1 MRYPENLKIGDTI
14 GICAPSAGIAES
26 EKIEKLEAAEKQL
39 KEMGYK
45 IKETKSVRKDEN
57 GRSASGKIRAKEL
70 MELLEDDNVK
80 LIICAT
86 GGDFLI
92 DILDYLDF
100 EKLKNIKP
108 KWIQGFSD
116 ITGISFLWNTI
127 LEIPSMYCQT
137 IKDYAMRPLFK
148 NLTDALEIESGREII
163 QNSFPLH
170 EKSWGIL
177 EEDDIENMTKE
188 AEVEKQNCIE
198 NLEFSLEF
206 SKDEIITN
214 IDASGESCKSNVK
227 EETYQYN
234 LTEKTEWKNLYG
246 KRKIKIKG
254 RTLGGCLDVIREF
267 FGTKYDNINNY
278 IEKHKEEGIIWFLEC
293 FEMTSPEVYR
303 VLWQMK
309 NAGYFNNC
317 SGIIFG
323 RPCMI
328 REDYGMS
335 FNQAVEEVLKSLDIP
350 IICDADIG
358 HISPQMAIVNGGI
371 LEITSEDGKGVVKT
385 YHE

>member
-26 EKIEKLEAAEKQL
+26 EKIEKIEAAEKQL

-70 MELLEDDNVK
+70 MELLEDDDVK

-148 NLTDALEIESGREII
+148 NLTDALEIESGKEII
-163 QNSFPLH
+163 QKSFPLH
-170 EKSWGIL
+170 EKSWDEL
-177 EEDDIENMTKE
+177 EEDLENMTKE
-188 AEVEKQNCIE
+188 AEGQNKNIIE
-198 NLEFSLEF
+198 DLDI
-206 SKDEIITN
+206 SKDPNSINN
-214 IDASGESCKSNVK
+214 IESSEELNICNLK

-358 HISPQMAIVNGGI
+358 HIPPQMAIVNGGI

>member
-70 MELLEDDNVK
+70 MELLEDDDVK

-148 NLTDALEIESGREII
+148 NLTDALDIESGKEII
-163 QNSFPLH
+163 QKSFPLH
-170 EKSWGIL
+170 EKSWGEL
-177 EEDDIENMTKE
+177 EEDLESMTKE
-188 AEVEKQNCIE
+188 AEGQNKNIIE
-198 NLEFSLEF
+198 DLDI
-206 SKDEIITN
+206 SKDPNSINN
-214 IDASGESCKSNVK
+214 IESSKELNICNLK

-254 RTLGGCLDVIREF
+254 RTLGGCLDIIREF

-335 FNQAVEEVLKSLDIP
+335 FNQAVEEALESLDIP

-358 HISPQMAIVNGGI
+358 HIPPQMAIVNGGI

>member
-70 MELLEDDNVK
+70 MELLEDDDVK

-92 DILDYLDF
+92 DILDYFDF

-148 NLTDALEIESGREII
+148 NLTDALEIESGKEII
-163 QNSFPLH
+163 QKSFPLH
-170 EKSWGIL
+170 EKSWNEL
-177 EEDDIENMTKE
+177 EEDLENMTKE
-188 AEVEKQNCIE
+188 AEGQNKNIIE
-198 NLEFSLEF
+198 DLDI
-206 SKDEIITN
+206 SKDPNSINN
-214 IDASGESCKSNVK
+214 IESSKELNICNLK

-254 RTLGGCLDVIREF
+254 RTLGGCLDIIREF

-335 FNQAVEEVLKSLDIP
+335 FNQAVEEAVERLDIP

-358 HISPQMAIVNGGI
+358 HIPPQMAIVNGGI

>member
-45 IKETKSVRKDEN
+45 TKETKSVRKDEN

-148 NLTDALEIESGREII
+148 NLTDALEIESGKEII
-163 QNSFPLH
+163 QKSFPLH
-170 EKSWGIL
+170 EKSWNEL
-177 EEDDIENMTKE
+177 EEDLENMTKE
-188 AEVEKQNCIE
+188 AEGQNKNIIE
-198 NLEFSLEF
+198 DLDI
-206 SKDEIITN
+206 SKDPNSINN
-214 IDASGESCKSNVK
+214 IESSKELNICNLK

-254 RTLGGCLDVIREF
+254 RTLGGCLDIIREF

-335 FNQAVEEVLKSLDIP
+335 FNQAVEEALESLDIP

-358 HISPQMAIVNGGI
+358 HIPPQMAIVNGGI

>member
-45 IKETKSVRKDEN
+45 TKETKSVRKDEN

-148 NLTDALEIESGREII
+148 NLTDALEIESGKEII
-163 QNSFPLH
+163 QKSFPLH
-170 EKSWGIL
+170 EKSWDEL
-177 EEDDIENMTKE
+177 EEDLENMTKE
-188 AEVEKQNCIE
+188 AEGQNKNIIE
-198 NLEFSLEF
+198 DLDI
-206 SKDEIITN
+206 SKDPNSINN
-214 IDASGESCKSNVK
+214 IESSKELNICNLK

-254 RTLGGCLDVIREF
+254 RTLGGCLDIIREF

-335 FNQAVEEVLKSLDIP
+335 FNQAVEEALESLDIP

-358 HISPQMAIVNGGI
+358 HIPPQMAIVNGGI

>member
-70 MELLEDDNVK
+70 MELLEDDDVK

-148 NLTDALEIESGREII
+148 NLTDALEIESGKETI
-163 QNSFPLH
+163 QKSFPLH
-170 EKSWGIL
+170 EKSWDEL
-177 EEDDIENMTKE
+177 EEDLENMTKE
-188 AEVEKQNCIE
+188 AEGQNKNIIE
-198 NLEFSLEF
+198 DLDI
-206 SKDEIITN
+206 SKDPNSINN
-214 IDASGESCKSNVK
+214 IESSKELNICNLK

-254 RTLGGCLDVIREF
+254 RTLGGCLDIIREF

-335 FNQAVEEVLKSLDIP
+335 FNQAVEEALESLDIP

-358 HISPQMAIVNGGI
+358 HIPPQMAIVNGGI

>member
-148 NLTDALEIESGREII
+148 NLTDALEIESGKEII
-163 QNSFPLH
+163 QKSFPLH
-170 EKSWGIL
+170 EKSWDEL
-177 EEDDIENMTKE
+177 EEDLENMTKE
-188 AEVEKQNCIE
+188 AEGQNKNIIE
-198 NLEFSLEF
+198 DLDI
-206 SKDEIITN
+206 SKDPNSINN
-214 IDASGESCKSNVK
+214 IESSKELNICNLK

-254 RTLGGCLDVIREF
+254 RTLGGCLDIIREF

-335 FNQAVEEVLKSLDIP
+335 FNQAVEEALESLDIP

-358 HISPQMAIVNGGI
+358 HIPPQMAIVNGGI

>member
-70 MELLEDDNVK
+70 MELLEDDDVK

-148 NLTDALEIESGREII
+148 NLTDALEIESGKEII
-163 QNSFPLH
+163 QKSFPLH
-170 EKSWGIL
+170 EKSWNEL
-177 EEDDIENMTKE
+177 EEDLENMTKE
-188 AEVEKQNCIE
+188 AEGQNKNIIE
-198 NLEFSLEF
+198 DLDI
-206 SKDEIITN
+206 SKDPNSINN
-214 IDASGESCKSNVK
+214 IESSKELNICNLK

-254 RTLGGCLDVIREF
+254 RTLGGCLDIIREF

-335 FNQAVEEVLKSLDIP
+335 FNQAVEEALESLDIP

-358 HISPQMAIVNGGI
+358 HIPPQMAIVNGGI

>member
-148 NLTDALEIESGREII
+148 NLTDALEIESGKEII
-163 QNSFPLH
+163 QKSFPLH
-170 EKSWGIL
+170 EKSLDEL
-177 EEDDIENMTKE
+177 EEDLENMTKE
-188 AEVEKQNCIE
+188 AEGQNKNIIE
-198 NLEFSLEF
+198 DLDI
-206 SKDEIITN
+206 SKDPNSINN
-214 IDASGESCKSNVK
+214 IESSKELNICNLK

-254 RTLGGCLDVIREF
+254 RTLGGCLDIIREF

-309 NAGYFNNC
+309 NAGYFSNC

-335 FNQAVEEVLKSLDIP
+335 FNQAVEEALESLDIP

-358 HISPQMAIVNGGI
+358 HIPPQMAIVNGGI

>member
-70 MELLEDDNVK
+70 MELLEDDDVK

-148 NLTDALEIESGREII
+148 NLTDALEIESGKEII
-163 QNSFPLH
+163 QKSFPLH
-170 EKSWGIL
+170 EKSWDEL
-177 EEDDIENMTKE
+177 EEDLENMTKE
-188 AEVEKQNCIE
+188 AEGQNKNIIE
-198 NLEFSLEF
+198 DLDI
-206 SKDEIITN
+206 SKDPNSINN
-214 IDASGESCKSNVK
+214 IESSKELNICNLK

-335 FNQAVEEVLKSLDIP
+335 FNQAVEEALESLDIP

-358 HISPQMAIVNGGI
+358 HIPPQMAIVNGGI

>member
-70 MELLEDDNVK
+70 MELLEDDDVK

-148 NLTDALEIESGREII
+148 NLTDALEIESGKEII
-163 QNSFPLH
+163 QKSFPLH
-170 EKSWGIL
+170 EKSWDEL
-177 EEDDIENMTKE
+177 EEDLENMTKE
-188 AEVEKQNCIE
+188 AEGQNKNIIE
-198 NLEFSLEF
+198 DLDI
-206 SKDEIITN
+206 SKDPNSINN
-214 IDASGESCKSNVK
+214 IESSKELNICNLK

-254 RTLGGCLDVIREF
+254 RTLGGCLDIIREF

-335 FNQAVEEVLKSLDIP
+335 FNQAVEEALESLDIP

-358 HISPQMAIVNGGI
+358 HIPPQMAIVNGGI

>member
-26 EKIEKLEAAEKQL
+26 EKIEKIEAAEKQL

-70 MELLEDDNVK
+70 MELLEDDDVK

-148 NLTDALEIESGREII
+148 NLTDALEIESGKEII
-163 QNSFPLH
+163 QKSFPLH
-170 EKSWGIL
+170 EKSWDEL
-177 EEDDIENMTKE
+177 EEDLENMTKE
-188 AEVEKQNCIE
+188 AEGQNKNIIE
-198 NLEFSLEF
+198 DLDI
-206 SKDEIITN
+206 SKDPNSINN
-214 IDASGESCKSNVK
+214 IESSKELNICNLK

-358 HISPQMAIVNGGI
+358 HIPPQMAIVNGGI

>member
-70 MELLEDDNVK
+70 MELLEDDDVK

-148 NLTDALEIESGREII
+148 NLTDALEIESGKEII
-163 QNSFPLH
+163 QKSFPLH
-170 EKSWGIL
+170 EKSWDEL
-177 EEDDIENMTKE
+177 EEDLENMTKE
-188 AEVEKQNCIE
+188 AEGQNKNIIE
-198 NLEFSLEF
+198 DLDI
-206 SKDEIITN
+206 SKDPNSINN
-214 IDASGESCKSNVK
+214 IESSEELNVCNLR

-254 RTLGGCLDVIREF
+254 RTLGGCLDIIREF

-335 FNQAVEEVLKSLDIP
+335 FNQAVEEILESLDIP

-358 HISPQMAIVNGGI
+358 HIPPQMAIVNGGI
-371 LEITSEDGKGVVKT
+371 LEITSEDGKGVIKT

>member
-26 EKIEKLEAAEKQL
+26 EKIEKIEAAEKQL

-70 MELLEDDNVK
+70 MELLEDDDVK

-148 NLTDALEIESGREII
+148 NLTDALEIESGKEII
-163 QNSFPLH
+163 QKSFPLH
-170 EKSWGIL
+170 EKSWDEL
-177 EEDDIENMTKE
+177 EEDLENMTKE
-188 AEVEKQNCIE
+188 AEGQNKNIIE
-198 NLEFSLEF
+198 DLDI
-206 SKDEIITN
+206 SKDPNSINN
-214 IDASGESCKSNVK
+214 IESSEELNICNLK

-254 RTLGGCLDVIREF
+254 RTLGGCLDIIREF

-335 FNQAVEEVLKSLDIP
+335 FNQAVEEALESLDIP

-358 HISPQMAIVNGGI
+358 HIPPQMAIVNGGI

>member
-26 EKIEKLEAAEKQL
+26 EKIQKLEAAEKQL

-70 MELLEDDNVK
+70 MELLEDDEVK

-148 NLTDALEIESGREII
+148 NLTNALEIESGKEII
-163 QNSFPLH
+163 QKSFPLH
-170 EKSWGIL
+170 EKSWDEL
-177 EEDDIENMTKE
+177 EEDLENMTKE
-188 AEVEKQNCIE
+188 AEGQNKNIIE
-198 NLEFSLEF
+198 DLDI
-206 SKDEIITN
+206 SKDPNSINN
-214 IDASGESCKSNVK
+214 IESSEELNVCDLR

-254 RTLGGCLDVIREF
+254 RTLGGCLDIIREF

-335 FNQAVEEVLKSLDIP
+335 FNQAVEETLESLDIP

-358 HISPQMAIVNGGI
+358 HIPPQMAIVNGGI
-371 LEITSEDGKGVVKT
+371 LEITSEDGKGVIKT

>member
-1 MRYPENLKIGDTI
+1 
-14 GICAPSAGIAES
+14 
-26 EKIEKLEAAEKQL
+26 
-39 KEMGYK
+39 
-45 IKETKSVRKDEN
+45 
-57 GRSASGKIRAKEL
+57 

-148 NLTDALEIESGREII
+148 NLTDALEIESGKEII
-163 QNSFPLH
+163 QKSFPLH
-170 EKSWGIL
+170 EKSWNEL
-177 EEDDIENMTKE
+177 EEDLENMTKE
-188 AEVEKQNCIE
+188 AEGQNKNIIE
-198 NLEFSLEF
+198 DLDI
-206 SKDEIITN
+206 SKDPNSINN
-214 IDASGESCKSNVK
+214 IESSKELNICNLK

-254 RTLGGCLDVIREF
+254 RTLGGCLDIIREF

-335 FNQAVEEVLKSLDIP
+335 FNQAVEEALESLDIP

-358 HISPQMAIVNGGI
+358 HIPPQMAIVNGGI

>member
-57 GRSASGKIRAKEL
+57 GRSASGKIRAEEL

-148 NLTDALEIESGREII
+148 NLTDALEIESGKEII
-163 QNSFPLH
+163 QKSFPLH
-170 EKSWGIL
+170 EKSWNEL
-177 EEDDIENMTKE
+177 EEDLENMTKE
-188 AEVEKQNCIE
+188 AEGQNKNIIE
-198 NLEFSLEF
+198 DLDI
-206 SKDEIITN
+206 SKDPNSINN
-214 IDASGESCKSNVK
+214 IESSKELNICNLK

-254 RTLGGCLDVIREF
+254 RTLGGCLDIIREF

-328 REDYGMS
+328 REDYVMS
-335 FNQAVEEVLKSLDIP
+335 FNQAVEEALESLDIP

-358 HISPQMAIVNGGI
+358 HIPPQMAIVNGGI

>member
-148 NLTDALEIESGREII
+148 NLTDALEIESGKEII
-163 QNSFPLH
+163 QKSFPLH
-170 EKSWGIL
+170 EKSWNEL
-177 EEDDIENMTKE
+177 EEDLENMTKE
-188 AEVEKQNCIE
+188 AEGQNKNIIE
-198 NLEFSLEF
+198 DLDI
-206 SKDEIITN
+206 SKDPNSINN
-214 IDASGESCKSNVK
+214 IESSKELNICNLK

-254 RTLGGCLDVIREF
+254 RTLGGCLDIIREF

-335 FNQAVEEVLKSLDIP
+335 FNQAVEEALESLDIP

-358 HISPQMAIVNGGI
+358 HIPPQMAIVNGGI

>member
-70 MELLEDDNVK
+70 MELLEDDDVK

-148 NLTDALEIESGREII
+148 NLTDALEIESGKEII
-163 QNSFPLH
+163 QKSFPLH
-170 EKSWGIL
+170 ERSWDEL
-177 EEDDIENMTKE
+177 EEDLENMTKE
-188 AEVEKQNCIE
+188 AEGQNKNIIE
-198 NLEFSLEF
+198 DLDI
-206 SKDEIITN
+206 SKDPNSINN
-214 IDASGESCKSNVK
+214 IESSKELNICNLK

-254 RTLGGCLDVIREF
+254 RTLGGCLDIIREF

-335 FNQAVEEVLKSLDIP
+335 FNQTVEEALESLDIP

-358 HISPQMAIVNGGI
+358 HIPPQMAIVNGGI

>member
-70 MELLEDDNVK
+70 MELLEDDDVK

-127 LEIPSMYCQT
+127 LGIPSMYCQT

-148 NLTDALEIESGREII
+148 NLTDALEIESGKEII
-163 QNSFPLH
+163 QKSFPLH
-170 EKSWGIL
+170 EKSWDEL
-177 EEDDIENMTKE
+177 EEDLENMTKE
-188 AEVEKQNCIE
+188 AEGQNKNIIE
-198 NLEFSLEF
+198 DLDI
-206 SKDEIITN
+206 SKDPNSINN
-214 IDASGESCKSNVK
+214 IESSKELNICNLK

-335 FNQAVEEVLKSLDIP
+335 FNQAVEEALESLDIP

-358 HISPQMAIVNGGI
+358 HIPPQMAIVNGGI

>member
-70 MELLEDDNVK
+70 MELLEDDDVK

-148 NLTDALEIESGREII
+148 NLTDALEIESGKEII
-163 QNSFPLH
+163 QKSFPLH
-170 EKSWGIL
+170 EKSWDEL
-177 EEDDIENMTKE
+177 EEDLENMTKE
-188 AEVEKQNCIE
+188 AEGQNKNIIE
-198 NLEFSLEF
+198 DLDI
-206 SKDEIITN
+206 SKDPNSINN
-214 IDASGESCKSNVK
+214 IESSKELNICNLK

-254 RTLGGCLDVIREF
+254 RTLGGCLDIIREF

-335 FNQAVEEVLKSLDIP
+335 FNQTVEEALESLDIP

-358 HISPQMAIVNGGI
+358 HIPPQMAIVNGGI

>member
-57 GRSASGKIRAKEL
+57 GRSASGKIRAEEL

-148 NLTDALEIESGREII
+148 NLTDALEIESGKEII
-163 QNSFPLH
+163 QKSFPLH
-170 EKSWGIL
+170 EKSWDEL
-177 EEDDIENMTKE
+177 EEDLENMTKE
-188 AEVEKQNCIE
+188 AEGQNKNIIE
-198 NLEFSLEF
+198 DLDI
-206 SKDEIITN
+206 SKDPNSINN
-214 IDASGESCKSNVK
+214 IESSKELNICNLK

-254 RTLGGCLDVIREF
+254 RTLGGCLDIIREF

-335 FNQAVEEVLKSLDIP
+335 FNQAVEEALESLDIP

-358 HISPQMAIVNGGI
+358 HIPPQMAIVNGGI

>member
-70 MELLEDDNVK
+70 MELLEDDEVK

-148 NLTDALEIESGREII
+148 NLTNALEIESGKEII
-163 QNSFPLH
+163 QKSFPLH
-170 EKSWGIL
+170 EKSWDEL
-177 EEDDIENMTKE
+177 EEDLENMTKE
-188 AEVEKQNCIE
+188 AEGQNKNIIE
-198 NLEFSLEF
+198 DLDI
-206 SKDEIITN
+206 SKDPNSINN
-214 IDASGESCKSNVK
+214 IESSEELNVCDLR

-254 RTLGGCLDVIREF
+254 RTLGGCLDIIREF

-335 FNQAVEEVLKSLDIP
+335 FNQAVEETLESLDIP

-358 HISPQMAIVNGGI
+358 HIPPQMAIVNGGI
-371 LEITSEDGKGVVKT
+371 LEITSEDGKGVIKT